1 VPDKVTCAALFT
13 HGRPER
19 IGDAE
24 SRVREL
30 ATEAGVELTSLG
42 EGSPD
47 LVVALGGDGTM
58 LRALRATLGAATP
71 VFGVNFGRMGFLTSA
86 EGHQLEEAL
95 RYSLL
100 GGGKRIRPV
109 LCLAT
114 GEALGQDPGAVLP
127 AACALELVHTFS
139 LVHDDLP
146 ALDDDDLRRGQPS
159 SHVRFGEG
167 VAILAGDALLTE
179 AFRLVLGYESPAPAR
194 ELASATLGMIGGQ
207 YVDVTTDGDL
217 DADGLVHLHELKT
230 GRLLRASVTCAVAV
244 AGLPPDEREPW
255 AAFGEELGL
264 LFQIVD
270 DILDATGTASELGK
284 TPGKDEAA
292 GKVTYVSLH
301 GLERAR
307 ELADAARAR
316 VNERLAELPPDTAVL
331 AELVDT
337 IRDRRT

>member
-1 VPDKVTCAALFT
+1 MRSPDELRELV
-13 HGRPER
+13 
-19 IGDAE
+19 DAE
-24 SRVREL
+24 LMRLPL
-30 ATEAGVELTSLG
+30 ADELG
-42 EGSPD
+42 E
-47 LVVALGGDGTM
+47 
-58 LRALRATLGAATP
+58 
-71 VFGVNFGRMGFLTSA
+71 
-86 EGHQLEEAL
+86 LEEAL

-114 GEALGQDPGAVLP
+114 GEALGREPIEVLP

-159 SHVRFGEG
+159 SHMRFGEG
-167 VAILAGDALLTE
+167 IAILAGDALLTE
-179 AFRLVLGYESPAPAR
+179 AFRLVLGYGSPEPAR
-194 ELASATLGMIGGQ
+194 ELAAATLGMIGGQ
-207 YVDVTTDGDL
+207 YMDVTTDGDL

-244 AGLPPDEREPW
+244 VGLPPDERAPW
-255 AAFGEELGL
+255 AAFGQELGL

-270 DILDATGTASELGK
+270 DILDATGTAAELGK

-307 ELADAARAR
+307 ELADAARTR
-316 VNERLAELPPDTAVL
+316 VNERLAELPADSTVL
-331 AELVDT
+331 TELVAT
-337 IRDRRT
+337 IRDRRA

>member
-1 VPDKVTCAALFT
+1 
-13 HGRPER
+13 
-19 IGDAE
+19 
-24 SRVREL
+24 
-30 ATEAGVELTSLG
+30 
-42 EGSPD
+42 
-47 LVVALGGDGTM
+47 
-58 LRALRATLGAATP
+58 
-71 VFGVNFGRMGFLTSA
+71 
-86 EGHQLEEAL
+86 
-95 RYSLL
+95 
-100 GGGKRIRPV
+100 
-109 LCLAT
+109 
-114 GEALGQDPGAVLP
+114 
-127 AACALELVHTFS
+127 VHTFS

-179 AFRLVLGYESPAPAR
+179 AFRLVLGYASPEPAR
-194 ELASATLGMIGGQ
+194 ELAAATLGMIGGQ

-244 AGLPPDEREPW
+244 AGLPASEREPW
-255 AAFGEELGL
+255 AAFGEEVGL

-270 DILDATGTASELGK
+270 DILDATGTAAELGK

-301 GLERAR
+301 GVERAR

-316 VNERLAELPPDTAVL
+316 VNERLAELPADTTIL

-337 IRDRRT
+337 IRDRHA

>member
-1 VPDKVTCAALFT
+1 VTSPDEL
-13 HGRPER
+13 
-19 IGDAE
+19 
-24 SRVREL
+24 REL
-30 ATEAGVELTSLG
+30 VDGELERLPLAEELG
-42 EGSPD
+42 E
-47 LVVALGGDGTM
+47 L
-58 LRALRATLGAATP
+58 
-71 VFGVNFGRMGFLTSA
+71 
-86 EGHQLEEAL
+86 EGAL

-114 GEALGQDPGAVLP
+114 GEALGRNPQEILP

-179 AFRLVLGYESPAPAR
+179 AFRLVLGYASPEPAR
-194 ELASATLGMIGGQ
+194 ELAAATLGMIGGQ
-207 YVDVTTDGDL
+207 YVDVTTNGDL

-244 AGLPPDEREPW
+244 AGLPPDEREAW
-255 AAFGEELGL
+255 ARFGEELGL

-270 DILDATGTASELGK
+270 DILDATGTAAELGK
-284 TPGKDEAA
+284 TPGKDEAS

-307 ELADAARAR
+307 ELADAARGR
-316 VNERLAELPPDTAVL
+316 VNERLADLPADTTVL
-331 AELVDT
+331 AELVGT

>member
-1 VPDKVTCAALFT
+1 VSS
-13 HGRPER
+13 PE
-19 IGDAE
+19 E
-24 SRVREL
+24 
-30 ATEAGVELTSLG
+30 
-42 EGSPD
+42 
-47 LVVALGGDGTM
+47 
-58 LRALRATLGAATP
+58 LRALVEERLAGLALAAELG
-71 VFGVNFGRMGFLTSA
+71 R
-86 EGHQLEEAL
+86 LEEAL

-114 GEALGQDPGAVLP
+114 GEALGRDPQEMLA

-179 AFRLVLGYESPAPAR
+179 AFSLVLSYPSPEPAR
-194 ELASATLGMIGGQ
+194 ELAEATLGMIGGQ
-207 YVDVTTDGDL
+207 YLDVTTGGEVDS
-217 DADGLVHLHELKT
+217 ARLVHLHELKT
-230 GRLLRASVTCAVAV
+230 GRLLRASVTCAAAV
-244 AGLPPDEREPW
+244 AGLTPEEREPW
-255 AAFGEELGL
+255 AAFGGELGL

-270 DILDATGTASELGK
+270 DILDATGTAEELGK

-316 VNERLAELPPDTAVL
+316 VAERLAVLPAHTTAL
-331 AELVDT
+331 AELVDA
-337 IRDRRT
+337 IRDRRA

>member
-1 VPDKVTCAALFT
+1 MRAADELRGLVEEYLAKLPFA
-13 HGRPER
+13 
-19 IGDAE
+19 AE
-24 SRVREL
+24 
-30 ATEAGVELTSLG
+30 LG
-42 EGSPD
+42 ELDS
-47 LVVALGGDGTM
+47 
-58 LRALRATLGAATP
+58 
-71 VFGVNFGRMGFLTSA
+71 
-86 EGHQLEEAL
+86 AL

-114 GEALGQDPGAVLP
+114 GEALGSSPDDLLP

-159 SHVRFGEG
+159 AHVRFGEG

-179 AFRLVLGYESPAPAR
+179 AFRLVLRYPSPAAAR
-194 ELASATLGMIGGQ
+194 ELAAATLGMIGGQ

-217 DADGLVHLHELKT
+217 DGDGLAELHRLKT
-230 GRLLRASVTCAVAV
+230 GRLLAACVGCALAVSGVPEQDQGPWRAFA
-244 AGLPPDEREPW
+244 DEV
-255 AAFGEELGL
+255 GL

-270 DILDATGTASELGK
+270 DILDATGTAAELGK

-292 GKVTYVSLH
+292 GKVTYVSLY

-307 ELADAARAR
+307 ALADEARAR
-316 VNERLAELPPDTAVL
+316 VNERLAVLPGDTGVL
-331 AELVDT
+331 AELVAT
-337 IRDRRT
+337 IRERRA

>member
-1 VPDKVTCAALFT
+1 MKSPDELRELV
-13 HGRPER
+13 
-19 IGDAE
+19 DAE
-24 SRVREL
+24 LERL
-30 ATEAGVELTSLG
+30 PLTEELG
-42 EGSPD
+42 E
-47 LVVALGGDGTM
+47 L
-58 LRALRATLGAATP
+58 
-71 VFGVNFGRMGFLTSA
+71 
-86 EGHQLEEAL
+86 EGAL

-114 GEALGQDPGAVLP
+114 GEALGCDPNETLP

-159 SHVRFGEG
+159 SHIRFGEG

-179 AFRLVLGYESPAPAR
+179 AFRLVLGYPSPEPAR

-207 YVDVTTDGDL
+207 YVDVTTNGEL

-244 AGLPPDEREPW
+244 AGLPPDERAPW
-255 AAFGEELGL
+255 ALFGEELGL

-270 DILDATGTASELGK
+270 DILDATGTAAELGK

-301 GLERAR
+301 GLDRAR

-316 VNERLAELPPDTAVL
+316 VNERLADLPADTTVL
-331 AELVDT
+331 AELVGT

>member
-1 VPDKVTCAALFT
+1 M
-13 HGRPER
+13 
-19 IGDAE
+19 
-24 SRVREL
+24 SRLDEL
-30 ATEAGVELTSLG
+30 RGLVEEFLAGLPL
-42 EGSPD
+42 SPD
-47 LVVALGGDGTM
+47 LGG
-58 LRALRATLGAATP
+58 
-71 VFGVNFGRMGFLTSA
+71 
-86 EGHQLEEAL
+86 LEEAL

-114 GEALGQDPGAVLP
+114 GEALGREPSGLLP

-159 SHVRFGEG
+159 AHVRFGEG

-179 AFRLVLGYESPAPAR
+179 AFRLVLTYPTPAPAR

-207 YVDVTTDGDL
+207 YVDITEDGEL
-217 DADGLVHLHELKT
+217 DAEGLVALHRLKT
-230 GRLLRASVTCAVAV
+230 GRLLGACVGCALEV
-244 AGLPPDEREPW
+244 AGLPPADQTPW
-255 AAFGEELGL
+255 RAFGDDVGL

-270 DILDATGTASELGK
+270 DILDATGSADELGK
-284 TPGKDEAA
+284 TPGKDAAA

-307 ELADAARAR
+307 ELADEARER
-316 VNERLAELPPDTAVL
+316 VEARLAALPADTTLLEA
-331 AELVDT
+331 LVAT
-337 IRDRRT
+337 IRERRT

>member
-1 VPDKVTCAALFT
+1 VRSPDELRKLV
-13 HGRPER
+13 
-19 IGDAE
+19 DAE
-24 SRVREL
+24 L
-30 ATEAGVELTSLG
+30 AGLLLAEELG
-42 EGSPD
+42 E
-47 LVVALGGDGTM
+47 
-58 LRALRATLGAATP
+58 
-71 VFGVNFGRMGFLTSA
+71 
-86 EGHQLEEAL
+86 LEEAL

-114 GEALGQDPGAVLP
+114 GEALGRGPEEVLP

-159 SHVRFGEG
+159 AHVRFGEG

-179 AFRLVLGYESPAPAR
+179 AFRLALGYRTPEPAR
-194 ELASATLGMIGGQ
+194 ELAAATVGMIGGQ

-217 DADGLVHLHELKT
+217 DGEGLVHLHELKT
-230 GRLLRASVTCAVAV
+230 GRLLRASVTCATAV
-244 AGLPPDEREPW
+244 AGLSAADREPW
-255 AAFGEELGL
+255 AEFGAELGL

-270 DILDATGTASELGK
+270 DILDATGTAAELGK

-316 VNERLAELPPDTAVL
+316 VNERLAELPADTTVL
-331 AELVDT
+331 VELVAT
-337 IRDRRT
+337 IRDRRA